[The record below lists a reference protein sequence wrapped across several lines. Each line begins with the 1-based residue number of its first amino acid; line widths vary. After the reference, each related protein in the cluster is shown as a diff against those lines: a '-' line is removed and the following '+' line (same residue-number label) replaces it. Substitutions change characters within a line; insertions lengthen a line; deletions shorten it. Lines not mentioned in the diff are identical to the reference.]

1 MPTPKTVRILGLLL
15 IALIMTGFV
24 IGWLFPAVT
33 LMNGRIIWIL
43 EMLLLLVF
51 ALIAGKATTGVWRA
65 VLIDANNKISLSRLQ
80 MFIWTILLLSGY
92 VTAVLLNIRGKHSD
106 PLSIALAPT
115 LWGLMGIST
124 ASLVGS
130 PLIKNAKKDQP
141 TNQRAKAETVRL
153 LQSQGVNETSI
164 KAEGQLLVKENPD
177 NASWTDLFKG
187 EEVGNAAHLDLGK
200 IQMFYFTLII
210 WFAYAT
216 SLASSFNP
224 MAKIV
229 EFPQVSEG
237 MVALLAI
244 SHAGY
249 LTNLAVPHTSR
260 T

>member
-1 MPTPKTVRILGLLL
+1 MPTPRTVRILGLLL
-15 IALIMTGFV
+15 IALIVTAFL
-24 IGWLFPAVT
+24 IGWLFPAQT
-33 LMNGRIIWIL
+33 LKDGRIIWIL

-65 VLIDANNKISLSRLQ
+65 VLIDENNKISLSRFQ

-92 VTAVLLNIRGKHSD
+92 VTAVLLNIRGQRSD
-106 PLSIALAPT
+106 PLTIALAPT

-130 PLIKNAKKDQP
+130 PLIKNTKKDQP
-141 TNQRAKAETVRL
+141 TNQRAKAETVRQ
-153 LQSQGVNETSI
+153 LQEQGVNSNI
-164 KAEGQLLVKENPD
+164 KAEGQILGNEDPRD
-177 NASWTDLFKG
+177 ASWTELFKG
-187 EEVGNAAHLDLGK
+187 AEVGNAAQLDLGK

-210 WFAYAT
+210 WVAYAT
-216 SLASSFNP
+216 SLASIFNP
-224 MAKIV
+224 AAQITA
-229 EFPQVSEG
+229 FPNVSEG